1 MKKKIQD
8 FIENLR
14 SADLELKHD
23 PNPDLPTGYY
33 VYFDNRLVEWCVGYL
48 EAFSVAY
55 GIKVV
60 RERLI
65 EELSNIIR

>member
-8 FIENLR
+8 FIEELR
-14 SADLELKHD
+14 SADLEVIND
-23 PNPDLPTGYY
+23 TNPNFPAGCY
-33 VYFDNRLVEWCVGYL
+33 VHFNHRVVEWCCSYW

-60 RERLI
+60 REHLI
-65 EELSNIIR
+65 EELSDIIC

>member
-8 FIENLR
+8 FIEELR
-14 SADLELKHD
+14 SADLELINDTD
-23 PNPDLPTGYY
+23 PDFPAGYY
-33 VYFDNRLVEWCVGYL
+33 VHFNHRVVEWCTGYL

-65 EELSNIIR
+65 EELSDIIR

>member
-8 FIENLR
+8 LIKELR
-14 SADLELKHD
+14 SAELELINDTD
-23 PNPDLPTGYY
+23 PDFSDGYY
-33 VYFDNRLVEWCVGYL
+33 VHFNHRVVEWCTGYL

-65 EELSNIIR
+65 EKLSDIIC